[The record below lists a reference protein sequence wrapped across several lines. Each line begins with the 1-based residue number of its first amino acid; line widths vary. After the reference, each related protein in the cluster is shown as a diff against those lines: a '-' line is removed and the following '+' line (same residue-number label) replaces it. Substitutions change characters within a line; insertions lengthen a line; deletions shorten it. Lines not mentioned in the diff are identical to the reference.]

1 MAYPSKAKWIVRPA
15 ASVALRY
22 GLALVSV
29 TAAQVVA
36 HTFLYLHLPQPLTAF
51 ALCAIAI
58 TFRYGGTEPGILAAL
73 LAALIRG
80 YAFEPGVNTTARLCY
95 DLVFLIFAMLM
106 IRFTRDRKELELRL
120 RERTAELTRANEDLK
135 LEIAYRKQAEEAV
148 KQAEGSLRF
157 VLDTTPALIHSA
169 RPDGYLDYFNQR
181 WLSYVGLSLED
192 LQGWGWTTVIHPED
206 LEGIVEK
213 WRASLANGKP
223 FVQEARMRRADGEY
237 RWQFLCKV
245 PLRDMHGNIVK
256 WYGSAIDIEDRKLVE
271 EALRAS
277 ERKQRRIA
285 EQLERERARLVEAQ
299 EVANIGSWELELQSL
314 NVIWSDQTHR
324 IFETDPSG
332 FRPTRPRFLEFI
344 HPEDRTKVDAAFKAS
359 LDNPSLCTVE
369 YRIIMPDGSV
379 KFLEERW
386 QTFHDEQG
394 KPVRVA
400 GTCRDITERVRAEEE
415 LRQVRERIE
424 SILNSVSDTF
434 ILFDRQ
440 WRYLYLNEAAVRAT
454 GRPLKECL
462 GRTLW
467 ELFPEV
473 VGTELDRQFHRA
485 MDERV
490 PVEFDFLFLQHG
502 IDQWWEIRTYPAPEG
517 LAVFATEITE
527 RKRADEQLR
536 RLSSEL
542 LRSQDEERRKIAR
555 DLHDSTGQDLVALAT
570 MLGQLRGLIPSA
582 ERKSR
587 RLLSECKALADQ
599 CIREIRTL
607 SYVLHPPTLDQAGL
621 ADAIRDYVTGFTR
634 RSGIQ
639 VELELSPRVG
649 RMARDTELALF
660 RVVQESLTNIQRHS
674 GSPEAKIRIHSNSH
688 LTLEIT
694 DLGHGA
700 SAPEQ
705 RGKEEPR
712 FEVGVGIPSMQ
723 ERVKLIG
730 GQLDINS
737 TSRGTTVRV
746 TIPLEKNEREKA
758 AHSGG

>member
-29 TAAQVVA
+29 AAAQIVA

-58 TFRYGGTEPGILAAL
+58 TFRYGGTEPGIFAAL
-73 LAALIRG
+73 FAALIRG
-80 YAFEPGVNTTARLCY
+80 YVFEPGVNTTARLCY

-106 IRFTRDRKELELRL
+106 IRFTRERKELERRL
-120 RERTAELTRANEDLK
+120 AERTVELTRANEDLK
-135 LEIAYRKQAEEAV
+135 LEI
-148 KQAEGSLRF
+148 
-157 VLDTTPALIHSA
+157 
-169 RPDGYLDYFNQR
+169 
-181 WLSYVGLSLED
+181 
-192 LQGWGWTTVIHPED
+192 
-206 LEGIVEK
+206 
-213 WRASLANGKP
+213 
-223 FVQEARMRRADGEY
+223 
-237 RWQFLCKV
+237 
-245 PLRDMHGNIVK
+245 
-256 WYGSAIDIEDRKLVE
+256 EDRKLVE
-271 EALRAS
+271 EALRTS
-277 ERKQRRIA
+277 EREQRRIA
-285 EQLERERARLVEAQ
+285 EQLERERARFVEAQ

-324 IFETDPSG
+324 IFETDPSR
-332 FRPTRPRFLEFI
+332 FLPTRPKFLEFI

-386 QTFHDEQG
+386 QAFHDEQG
-394 KPVRVA
+394 KPVRIA
-400 GTCRDITERVRAEEE
+400 GTCRDISERVRAEEE

-440 WRYLYLNEAAVRAT
+440 WRYLYLNDAAVRAT

-473 VGTELDRQFHRA
+473 VGTELDCQFHRA

-490 PVEFDFLFLQHG
+490 HVEFDFLFLQHG
-502 IDQWWEIRTYPAPEG
+502 FDMWWEIRTYPAPEG

-587 RLLSECKALADQ
+587 RLLSDCKALADQ

-607 SYVLHPPTLDQAGL
+607 SYVLHPPTLDRAGL

-649 RMARDTELALF
+649 RMTRDTELALF

-674 GSPEAKIRIHSNSH
+674 GSQDAKIRIHSNSH

-705 RGKEEPR
+705 RGREEPR